1 MSYTVCPR
9 CEQPMSSGRVQRNGQ
24 VWCFD
29 CSMDPHDV
37 RVRMQKMDGTF
48 AAPKGPFRVEL
59 TRLTTDDR
67 SER

>member
-1 MSYTVCPR
+1 MSKPACPR
-9 CEQPMSSGRVQRNGQ
+9 CDRPMDSGRVQRNGK

-48 AAPKGPFRVEL
+48 VAPRMVRIEFRRNIEVRE
-59 TRLTTDDR
+59 
-67 SER
+67 